1 MLRSAINHYY
11 QGEFEKKKDIA
22 DILLCE
28 PTCLHI
34 TSGRVCVCVC
44 VGMCVCV
51 CLLSAS
57 LPNSRSQFGSC
68 LHGETLVKREE
79 FY

>member
-34 TSGRVCVCVC
+34 TSGRVCVCVS
-44 VGMCVCV
+44 VCAYYQQA
-51 CLLSAS
+51 CQTLGLS
-57 LPNSRSQFGSC
+57 LG
-68 LHGETLVKREE
+68 LVSTGKH
-79 FY
+79 